1 MPVVGKVS
9 AHGAPGPPGGCAAE
23 KVTGGAGGWE
33 LIGLKPGALTGSRGS
48 RRGVSGREAEPACI
62 MSGGAVGAPGRGHVP
77 GNPTGLGDC
86 TLCPPDSRG

>member
-9 AHGAPGPPGGCAAE
+9 AHGAHGPPGGCAAE

-48 RRGVSGREAEPACI
+48 
-62 MSGGAVGAPGRGHVP
+62 
-77 GNPTGLGDC
+77 L
-86 TLCPPDSRG
+86 